1 MLRDITIGQHFPGNS
16 ILHTMDPRVKLLLT
30 IAYIVMLFVGS
41 NWRDS
46 LFPSCS
52 SLFCTLW
59 RRYRSKSWEKASSRS
74 CPSFCLRPC

>member
-41 NWRDS
+41 NPAGLVIS
-46 LFPSCS
+46 IVFL
-52 SLFCTLW
+52 TV
-59 RRYRSKSWEKASSRS
+59 WEKASSRS